1 MNSTVCPQHGA
12 QPCRGFTLVELL
24 VAMSLLSLVML
35 ALVSALRTAA
45 QTEERVDRKLQSADE
60 LRLVSSFLREV
71 LGRISVQKTPLVKQA
86 GDSPYFFRGE
96 PNEISWLGVLPAR
109 HGVGGRHHLRL
120 FLSST
125 PTGRAQAQAFC
136 LKVCRA
142 LASNTS
148 IRKSSLRAGTPG
160 GQRSTICPT
169 GCVCRFG
176 LRPVNGPTWWWRCGR
191 WWAVI
196 RPCPA
201 LCLAAE
207 RHDESSHFA
216 VRAGARARRGVGHG
230 LVDRGRAEHHRRG
243 LDPVGA

>member
-125 PTGRAQAQAFC
+125 PNGSALAFQYAPWTGPANAPDWPGASSSVLLEGVQGFGLEYLDSQVEPPSWNPRWTAVDHLPDRVRVSLRTSTGDWPYVVVAM
-136 LKVCRA
+136 RA
-142 LASNTS
+142 LVGSDPS
-148 IRKSSLRAGTPG
+148 MSGPVFG
-160 GQRSTICPT
+160 G
-169 GCVCRFG
+169 G
-176 LRPVNGPTWWWRCGR
+176 
-191 WWAVI
+191 
-196 RPCPA
+196 
-201 LCLAAE
+201 AA
-207 RHDESSHFA
+207 R
-216 VRAGARARRGVGHG
+216 
-230 LVDRGRAEHHRRG
+230 
-243 LDPVGA
+243 